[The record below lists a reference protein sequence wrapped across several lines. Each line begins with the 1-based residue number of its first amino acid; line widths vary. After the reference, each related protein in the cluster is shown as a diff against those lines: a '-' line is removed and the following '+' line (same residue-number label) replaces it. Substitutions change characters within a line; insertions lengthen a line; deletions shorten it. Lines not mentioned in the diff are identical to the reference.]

1 MKETEFKVL
10 MHLGYYV
17 NPNLLEKGIYISNK
31 PFIYEMDETIE
42 TLIAKAEK
50 VNDIMGKR
58 HFSDS
63 YFSSLKCCKLVRVK
77 ITEVKP

>member
-10 MHLGYYV
+10 MHVGYYV

-31 PFIYEMDETIE
+31 PFVYEMKETIE
-42 TLIAKAEK
+42 TLIEGRKVMNDMSEK
-50 VNDIMGKR
+50 PF
-58 HFSDS
+58 FSER
-63 YFSSLKCCKLVRVK
+63 YFENLKQCELVMVK